1 MEPCDVR
8 DVDEKQRRIG
18 NEKCVVLLQDH
29 FDLNLTD
36 THLDPTESMNAH
48 SFWSQ
53 NTSTWI
59 QL

>member
-36 THLDPTESMNAH
+36 THLDPMESMNAH
-48 SFWSQ
+48 FC
-53 NTSTWI
+53 
-59 QL
+59 